1 MSRNSPPIISTPSF
15 FLNDPLDVSQETII
29 EEGILAPADDSLA
42 FSADTSAAGG
52 AMAVS
57 SAAKTEKKRRRPA
70 LACEQCRRRKI
81 RCNRNLP
88 CSNCFKSNIS
98 PCTYAPTH
106 VPASRTKKGA
116 ADSSS
121 HVPGRSAPVV
131 DLSRKTTPSDSSAK
145 RQSSSIPSS
154 TVGSNS
160 ETSTVDA
167 LAARVK
173 ELEQKLAE
181 SCHITQPGEDILIQH
196 DDQEADPAP
205 MKGTVSKTRFFGQ
218 SHWMNGIVMV
228 CCPLHILNFFSNV
241 NTQFPNVL
249 DVLKLPNERNKEPH
263 LVFAKCKTLAR
274 IIKSHRLKPISTDKL
289 GYTIPERGL
298 ADQLVNAYFATF
310 EGALRILHGPTFWA
324 EYERYWQN
332 PEAASQVFVMQ
343 LQTCMAIGAT
353 VHDDVFSLRSAAT
366 QWIHEV
372 QIWLQ
377 LPPEK
382 SRMTIAGIQIM
393 CMLSLAKGCCGV
405 GQELTWVTAGAL
417 VRQAM
422 YMGLHRDPKHLA
434 NMSEYRSEIRRR
446 LWITILEL
454 NLQSSYDAGGPPLLS
469 SKHYD
474 TRLPAN
480 LNDNELSDEPDAERQ
495 PTGDPGALTDMSV
508 QLALQKSYA
517 LRLVIIK
524 HVNEFRSKESY
535 TETLRLNSE
544 LTKACRTLTE
554 TLAALSQA
562 QRHQPRIIFTQF
574 HSALVQMFTYRCF
587 LSLHQPMVARSND
600 DPTYYYSRKV
610 SLDSSLKLAQLC
622 TLSTPR
628 YGTYPPG
635 GSNDPATSLNRL
647 ITNGSGL
654 FRVVPT
660 LTLFSVALEFIKKCE
675 EQRDSL
681 GGLPTMGYG
690 ELRSVLNAAQIW
702 YERRVL
708 AGETNVKGYCFVG
721 ASIALADAMELG
733 LSQEDID
740 QTVIDA
746 GARTGNKSYEL
757 LKQAA
762 EREGIPVVEPEDEEV
777 IQIDVPLLDGDAMQG
792 IMDIPLDWMVMGD
805 LGLDGMGGFNWARGN
820 MPQEFE
826 SVDPSVVSQF

>member
-29 EEGILAPADDSLA
+29 EEGTLAPADESLN
-42 FSADTSAAGG
+42 FLAGTPTAEV

-106 VPASRTKKGA
+106 VPASRSKKGVV
-116 ADSSS
+116 DSSS

-131 DLSRKTTPSDSSAK
+131 DSNRRQSPSDSSAK
-145 RQSSSIPSS
+145 IHSSSIPSS
-154 TVGSNS
+154 TIGSNS
-160 ETSTVDA
+160 ESSTVDA

-181 SCHITQPGEDILIQH
+181 SFHITQPGEDVLIQR
-196 DDQEADPAP
+196 DDQEEEPAP

-218 SHWMNGIVMV
+218 SHWMNGAIM
-228 CCPLHILNFFSNV
+228 
-241 NTQFPNVL
+241 FPNVL
-249 DVLKLPNERNKEPH
+249 DVLKFPNERNKEPH
-263 LVFAKCKTLAR
+263 MIFSKCKTLGR
-274 IIKSHRLKPISTDKL
+274 TIKSNRLKPISTDKL
-289 GYTIPERGL
+289 GQTIPKRGL

-310 EGALRILHGPTFWA
+310 EGVFRILHGPTFWV

-343 LQTCMAIGAT
+343 MQTCMALGAT
-353 VHDDVFSLRSAAT
+353 IHDDVFSLRPTAM

-372 QIWLQ
+372 QIWLT

-393 CMLSLAKGCCGV
+393 CMLSLAKACCGV
-405 GQELTWVTAGAL
+405 GQELTWISAGFL

-434 NMSEYRSEIRRR
+434 NMSVYRSEIRRR
-446 LWITILEL
+446 LWATILEL
-454 NLQSSYDAGGPPLLS
+454 NLQTSYDSGGSPLIS

-480 LNDNELSDEPDAERQ
+480 LNDSELSDEPDAERQ
-495 PTGDPGALTDMSV
+495 LTGNPEALTDMSV

-524 HVNEFRSKESY
+524 HVNEFRSKDSY

-587 LSLHQPMVARSND
+587 LSLHQPMVARSKD

-622 TLSTPR
+622 TLSIPR

-647 ITNGSGL
+647 ITNGTGP
-654 FRVVPT
+654 FRVIPIQ
-660 LTLFSVALEFIKKCE
+660 TLFSVSLEFIKKCE

-681 GGLPTMGYG
+681 GGLPNMGYG
-690 ELRSVLNAAQIW
+690 ELRSVLNAALVW
-702 YERRVL
+702 YERRIL

-721 ASIALADAMELG
+721 ASMAHADAMELG
-733 LSQEDID
+733 LSQEDTD
-740 QTVIDA
+740 QAVIDA
-746 GARTGNKSYEL
+746 GARIGNKSYEL
-757 LKQAA
+757 LKQVA
-762 EREGIPVVEPEDEEV
+762 ERDGIPVVDPEDEEA
-777 IQIDVPLLDGDAMQG
+777 IQIDVPLLDGEAMQD

-805 LGLDGMGGFNWARGN
+805 LGLDGMGGFNWARGS

-826 SVDPSVVSQF
+826 SVDPSVVSQTQF

>member
-70 LACEQCRRRKI
+70 LA
-81 RCNRNLP
+81 
-88 CSNCFKSNIS
+88 S
-98 PCTYAPTH
+98 
-106 VPASRTKKGA
+106 SRTKKGA

-218 SHWMNGIVMV
+218 SHWMNGIVM
-228 CCPLHILNFFSNV
+228 
-241 NTQFPNVL
+241 FPNVL

-746 GARTGNKSYEL
+746 GARMGNKSYEL

>member
-1 MSRNSPPIISTPSF
+1 MSRNSPQIISTPSF
-15 FLNDPLDVSQETII
+15 FLNDPLDVSHETII
-29 EEGILAPADDSLA
+29 EEEVLAPADDSLSL
-42 FSADTSAAGG
+42 SADTSAAGG

-70 LACEQCRRRKI
+70 LA
-81 RCNRNLP
+81 
-88 CSNCFKSNIS
+88 S
-98 PCTYAPTH
+98 
-106 VPASRTKKGA
+106 SRSKKGA

-121 HVPGRSAPVV
+121 HVPGRSAPVI
-131 DLSRKTTPSDSSAK
+131 DSNRRQSPSDSSAK
-145 RQSSSIPSS
+145 RQSSITSS
-154 TVGSNS
+154 TVGSSS

-167 LAARVK
+167 LAARIK

-181 SCHITQPGEDILIQH
+181 SCHITQPGEDRFIQH
-196 DDQEADPAP
+196 DDQEEEPAP

-218 SHWMNGIVMV
+218 SHWMNGVSM
-228 CCPLHILNFFSNV
+228 
-241 NTQFPNVL
+241 FPNVL
-249 DVLKLPNERNKEPH
+249 DILKLPNERNKEPH
-263 LVFAKCKTLAR
+263 LVFFKCKNLGRT
-274 IIKSHRLKPISTDKL
+274 IKSHRLRPVSTDKL
-289 GYTIPERGL
+289 GQTIPERGL

-310 EGALRILHGPTFWA
+310 EGVLRILHGPTFWV

-343 LQTCMAIGAT
+343 MQTCMALAAT
-353 VHDDVFSLRSAAT
+353 VHDDVFSLRSAAI

-393 CMLSLAKGCCGV
+393 CMLSLAKACCGV
-405 GQELTWVTAGAL
+405 GQELTWVAAGAL

-434 NMSEYRSEIRRR
+434 NMSVFRSEIRRR
-446 LWITILEL
+446 LWMTILEL

-480 LNDNELSDEPDAERQ
+480 LNDNQLSDEPDAERQ
-495 PTGDPGALTDMSV
+495 PTGDPEGLTDMSV
-508 QLALQKSYA
+508 QLALQKSYT
-517 LRLVIIK
+517 LRLLIIK
-524 HVNEFRSKESY
+524 HINEFRSKESY

-544 LTKACRTLTE
+544 LTKACRALTE

-562 QRHQPRIIFTQF
+562 QMHQPRIIFTQF

-587 LSLHQPMVARSND
+587 LSLHQPMIARSND

-622 TLSTPR
+622 TLSIPR

-647 ITNGSGL
+647 ITNGAGL
-654 FRVVPT
+654 FRVIPT
-660 LTLFSVALEFIKKCE
+660 QTLFSVALEFIKKCE

-690 ELRSVLNAAQIW
+690 ELRSVLNAAQVW
-702 YERRVL
+702 YERRIL
-708 AGETNVKGYCFVG
+708 AGETNVKGYYFVG
-721 ASIALADAMELG
+721 ASIALSDAMELG
-733 LSQEDID
+733 LSQEDIE
-740 QTVIDA
+740 QTIIDA
-746 GARTGNKSYEL
+746 GLRVGNKSYGL
-757 LKQAA
+757 LKQVA
-762 EREGIPVVEPEDEEV
+762 EREGIPVVDPEDEEA
-777 IQIDVPLLDGDAMQG
+777 IHIDVPLLDGDAMQD
-792 IMDIPLDWMVMGD
+792 IMDISLDWMAMGD
-805 LGLDGMGGFNWARGN
+805 LGLDGMGGFSWARGN

-826 SVDPSVVSQF
+826 SVDPSVVTQF

>member
-1 MSRNSPPIISTPSF
+1 MPQNSPPITPSF
-15 FLNDPLDVSQETII
+15 FFNDPLDVSHETIT
-29 EEGILAPADDSLA
+29 EEAALADNPLN
-42 FSADTSAAGG
+42 FPTDTVPVGGG
-52 AMAVS
+52 AAVS
-57 SAAKTEKKRRRPA
+57 SAAKTDKKRRRPA
-70 LACEQCRRRKI
+70 LSSS
-81 RCNRNLP
+81 RN
-88 CSNCFKSNIS
+88 
-98 PCTYAPTH
+98 
-106 VPASRTKKGA
+106 KKGTGHA

-121 HVPGRSAPVV
+121 HVPGRSAPVI
-131 DLSRKTTPSDSSAK
+131 DSDRRHSPSGSAAR
-145 RQSSSIPSS
+145 RQSSSITSS

-160 ETSTVDA
+160 ESSTVDA

-181 SCHITQPGEDILIQH
+181 SCHITQPGEDRFVQH
-196 DDQEADPAP
+196 DDQEEDPAP

-218 SHWMNGIVMV
+218 SHWMNGVDM
-228 CCPLHILNFFSNV
+228 
-241 NTQFPNVL
+241 FPNVL
-249 DVLKLPNERNKEPH
+249 DVLKLPNPRNKEPH
-263 LVFAKCKTLAR
+263 LIFSKCKNLAR
-274 IIKSHRLKPISTDKL
+274 TIKAHRLKPVSTDKL
-289 GYTIPERGL
+289 GQTIPEKGL
-298 ADQLVNAYFATF
+298 ADQLINAYFDSF
-310 EGALRILHGPTFWA
+310 EGVVRILHGPTFRV

-332 PEAASQVFVMQ
+332 PAAASQVFVMQ
-343 LQTCMAIGAT
+343 MQLCMALGAT
-353 VHDDVFSLRSAAT
+353 IHDDVFSLRSASM
-366 QWIHEV
+366 QWVHEV
-372 QIWLQ
+372 QIWLM

-393 CMLSLAKGCCGV
+393 CMLSLAKACCAV
-405 GQELTWVTAGAL
+405 GQDLTWVSAGAL

-434 NMSEYRSEIRRR
+434 NMSVYRSEIRRR
-446 LWITILEL
+446 LWATIIEL

-480 LNDNELSDEPDAERQ
+480 LNDDQLSDEPDAERQ
-495 PTGDPGALTDMSV
+495 PTGDPEALTDMSV
-508 QLALQKSYA
+508 QLALHKSYA
-517 LRLVIIK
+517 LRLLIIK

-535 TETLRLNSE
+535 SETLRLNSE

-574 HSALVQMFTYRCF
+574 HSSLVQMFTYRCF

-610 SLDSSLKLAQLC
+610 SLDSSLKLAQIC
-622 TLSTPR
+622 SLSTPR

-635 GSNDPATSLNRL
+635 GSHDPAMSLNRL

-654 FRVVPT
+654 FRVIPT
-660 LTLFSVALEFIKKCE
+660 QTLFSIALEFIKKSE

-690 ELRSVLNAAQIW
+690 ELRSVLNAAQVW
-702 YERRVL
+702 YERRIL
-708 AGETNVKGYCFVG
+708 AGETNVKGYCFIG
-721 ASIALADAMELG
+721 AAIALADAMELG
-733 LSQEDID
+733 LSKEETD
-740 QTVIDA
+740 QTVIEF
-746 GARTGNKSYEL
+746 GSRVGNKSYEL
-757 LKQAA
+757 LKQVA
-762 EREGIPVVEPEDEEV
+762 EREGLPVINPEDEEA
-777 IQIDVPLLDGDAMQG
+777 IQIDVPLLDNDAMQG

-820 MPQEFE
+820 MSVPQEFE